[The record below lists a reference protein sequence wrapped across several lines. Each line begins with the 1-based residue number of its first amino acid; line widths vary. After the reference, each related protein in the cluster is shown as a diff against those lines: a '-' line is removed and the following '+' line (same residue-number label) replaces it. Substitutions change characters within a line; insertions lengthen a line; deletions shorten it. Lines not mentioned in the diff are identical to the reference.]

1 MGKASEPRIDVM
13 RNVLWEDDSN
23 LRTED
28 GTGSGEMFEV
38 VCGPGRRRRGQ
49 GQWSRDRI
57 QFQRLGHCQIT
68 IDLAAA

>member
-13 RNVLWEDDSN
+13 RHVLWEEDSS

-38 VCGPGRRRRGQ
+38 VCGPGRR
-49 GQWSRDRI
+49 
-57 QFQRLGHCQIT
+57 
-68 IDLAAA
+68 